1 MAKKTKQPMQIRIW
15 LDNFSSFK
23 LKAEGD
29 PMVMA
34 EGLGTL
40 MVQNDMLRNV
50 ILVASKVCEN
60 YKAIEEK
67 DTKEL
72 VN

>member
-15 LDNFSSFK
+15 LDNFGSFK

-40 MVQNDMLRNV
+40 MVQNKMLSDV
-50 ILVASKVCEN
+50 VLVASKICEE
-60 YKAIEEK
+60 YKKAEQP
-67 DTKEL
+67 KEL